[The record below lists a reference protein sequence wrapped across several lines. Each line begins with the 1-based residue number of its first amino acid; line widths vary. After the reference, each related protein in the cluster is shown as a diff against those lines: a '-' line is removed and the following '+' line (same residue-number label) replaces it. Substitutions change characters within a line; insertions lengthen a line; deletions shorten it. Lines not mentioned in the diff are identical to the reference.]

1 MNFAAPWYL
10 LLLLLV
16 PVAIWALR
24 FLEGQRRRTALEYAD
39 APLLTSV
46 LQPGNRAHSSWPRNL
61 QLIAL
66 GALLLTA
73 SKPAATLSLPQNKA
87 AIIIALDASR
97 SMIATDV
104 TPTRLAV
111 AKSVIKKFVEL
122 APADTRIGLV
132 TFSESAASVIPV
144 TTDRAQLLEKL
155 AAVKVSSSTS
165 LADPVVAGVKSLP
178 GRKDAVIPN
187 ELRLR
192 AAPSQPPPATG
203 AAPVKPPIDLN
214 ALPPGAILLLSDGV
228 SNNSRSDPRV
238 AAKFAKDH
246 KVRIYTVA
254 IGKEGGAVAN
264 IDGQNFFIPFD
275 PKSLEQIAQLTDGK
289 AVLPTDSNLE
299 AVFKELGTAIRWEPT
314 KLDLGGLLSGLAVAL
329 LVVAGA
335 MSVQWNRRLP

>member
-16 PVAIWALR
+16 PAAIWALR

-39 APLLTSV
+39 APLLAGV
-46 LQPGNRAHSSWPRNL
+46 LQRGNRAHSSWPRNL

-66 GALLLTA
+66 AALLFTA

-87 AIIIALDASR
+87 AIVIALDASR

-104 TPTRLAV
+104 TPTRLEV

-144 TTDRAQLLEKL
+144 TTDRTQLLEKL

-165 LADPVVAGVKSLP
+165 LADPLVAGVKSLP

-192 AAPSQPPPATG
+192 AAPPATG
-203 AAPVKPPIDLN
+203 AAPAAPPIDLN

-228 SNNSRSDPRV
+228 SNNSRSDPKV

-264 IDGQNFFIPFD
+264 IDGQNYFIPFD

-289 AVLPTDSNLE
+289 AVLPSDANLE

-314 KLDLGGLLSGLAVAL
+314 KLELGGLLSGLAVAL

>member
-16 PVAIWALR
+16 PIAIWALR
-24 FLEGQRRRTALEYAD
+24 SLEGQRRKTALEYAD
-39 APLLTSV
+39 APLLSSV
-46 LQPGNRAHSSWPRNL
+46 LQRGNRAHSSWPRNL

-66 GALLLTA
+66 AALLFTA

-104 TPTRLAV
+104 EPTRLEV
-111 AKSVIKKFVEL
+111 AKAVIKKFVEL

-155 AAVKVSSSTS
+155 AGIKVSSSTS
-165 LADPVVAGVKSLP
+165 LADPLVAGVKSLP
-178 GRKDAVIPN
+178 GRKDAVIPS
-187 ELRLR
+187 ELLLR
-192 AAPSQPPPATG
+192 AAPPATG
-203 AAPVKPPIDLN
+203 TAPAKPPIDLN

-228 SNNSRSDPRV
+228 SNNTRSDPKV

-289 AVLPTDSNLE
+289 AVLPTDTNLE

-314 KLDLGGLLSGLAVAL
+314 KLELGGLLSGLAVTL
-329 LVVAGA
+329 LVMAGA

>member
-10 LLLLLV
+10 LLVLLV

-24 FLEGQRRRTALEYAD
+24 SLEGQRRRTALEYAD
-39 APLLTSV
+39 APLLAGV
-46 LQPGNRAHSSWPRNL
+46 LQRGNRAHSSWPRNL

-66 GALLLTA
+66 AALLFTA

-104 TPTRLAV
+104 EPTRLAV

-144 TTDRAQLLEKL
+144 TTDRTQLLEKL

-165 LADPVVAGVKSLP
+165 LADPLVAGVKSLP
-178 GRKDAVIPN
+178 GRKDAVIPD

-192 AAPSQPPPATG
+192 AAPPAG
-203 AAPVKPPIDLN
+203 AAAPPKPPIDLN

-228 SNNSRSDPRV
+228 SNNSRSDPKV

-246 KVRIYTVA
+246 KVKIYTVA

-289 AVLPTDSNLE
+289 AVLPTDTNLE

-314 KLDLGGLLSGLAVAL
+314 KLELGGLLSGLAVAL

>member
-16 PVAIWALR
+16 PIAIWALR
-24 FLEGQRRRTALEYAD
+24 SLEGQRRKTALEYAD
-39 APLLTSV
+39 APLLSGV
-46 LQPGNRAHSSWPRNL
+46 LQRGNQAHSSWPRNL

-66 GALLLTA
+66 AALLFTA

-87 AIIIALDASR
+87 AVIIALDASR

-104 TPTRLAV
+104 TPTRLEV

-144 TTDRAQLLEKL
+144 TTDRVQLLEKL

-178 GRKDAVIPN
+178 GRKDAVIPS

-192 AAPSQPPPATG
+192 AAPPATG
-203 AAPVKPPIDLN
+203 AAPAKPPIDLN

-228 SNNSRSDPRV
+228 SNNSRSDPKV

-275 PKSLEQIAQLTDGK
+275 PKSLEQIAQLTDGR
-289 AVLPTDSNLE
+289 AVLPTDTNLE

-314 KLDLGGLLSGLAVAL
+314 KLELGGLLSGLAVAL

>member
-24 FLEGQRRRTALEYAD
+24 SLEGQRRKTALEYAD
-39 APLLTSV
+39 APLLPSV
-46 LQPGNRAHSSWPRNL
+46 LQRGNQAHSSWPRNL

-87 AIIIALDASR
+87 AVVIALDASR

-104 TPTRLAV
+104 TPTRLEV

-165 LADPVVAGVKSLP
+165 LADPLVAGVKSLP

-192 AAPSQPPPATG
+192 AAPPAGTT
-203 AAPVKPPIDLN
+203 APAKPPIDLN

-228 SNNSRSDPRV
+228 SNNTRSDPKI

-289 AVLPTDSNLE
+289 AVLPTDANLE
-299 AVFKELGTAIRWEPT
+299 TVFKELGTAIRWEPT
-314 KLDLGGLLSGLAVAL
+314 KLELGGLLSGLAVAL

>member
-10 LLLLLV
+10 LLVLLV
-16 PVAIWALR
+16 PVAIWVLR
-24 FLEGQRRRTALEYAD
+24 SLEGQRRRTALEYAD
-39 APLLTSV
+39 APLLAGV
-46 LQPGNRAHSSWPRNL
+46 LQRGNRAHSSWPRNL

-66 GALLLTA
+66 GALLFTA
-73 SKPAATLSLPQNKA
+73 SKPAATVSLPQNKA
-87 AIIIALDASR
+87 AIVIALDASR
-97 SMIATDV
+97 SMIAADV
-104 TPTRLAV
+104 DPTRLEV
-111 AKSVIKKFVEL
+111 AKAVIKKFVEL

-144 TTDRAQLLEKL
+144 TTDRTQLLEKL

-187 ELRLR
+187 ELLLR
-192 AAPSQPPPATG
+192 AVPPAGTT
-203 AAPVKPPIDLN
+203 APPAKPSIDLN

-228 SNNSRSDPRV
+228 SNNSRSDPKV

-246 KVRIYTVA
+246 RVKIYTVA

-289 AVLPTDSNLE
+289 AVLPSDANLE
-299 AVFKELGTAIRWEPT
+299 SVFKELGTAIRWEPT
-314 KLDLGGLLSGLAVAL
+314 KLELGGLLSGLAVAL

>member
-16 PVAIWALR
+16 PIAIWALR
-24 FLEGQRRRTALEYAD
+24 SLEGQRRKTALEYAD
-39 APLLTSV
+39 APLLSGV
-46 LQPGNRAHSSWPRNL
+46 LRPGNRAHSSWPRNL

-66 GALLLTA
+66 AALLFTG

-87 AIIIALDASR
+87 AIVIALDASR

-104 TPTRLAV
+104 EPTRLEV

-122 APADTRIGLV
+122 APSDTRIGLV
-132 TFSESAASVIPV
+132 TFSESAASVISV

-165 LADPVVAGVKSLP
+165 LADPLVAGVKSLP
-178 GRKDAVIPN
+178 GRKDAVIPD

-192 AAPSQPPPATG
+192 AAPPAGTT
-203 AAPVKPPIDLN
+203 APAKPPIDMN

-228 SNNSRSDPRV
+228 SNNSRSDPKI

-246 KVRIYTVA
+246 RVKIYTVA
-254 IGKEGGAVAN
+254 IGKEGGAVTN
-264 IDGQNFFIPFD
+264 IDGQNYFIPFD
-275 PKSLEQIAQLTDGK
+275 PKSLEQIAQLADGK
-289 AVLPTDSNLE
+289 AVLPTDTNLE

-314 KLDLGGLLSGLAVAL
+314 KLELGGLLSGLAVAL